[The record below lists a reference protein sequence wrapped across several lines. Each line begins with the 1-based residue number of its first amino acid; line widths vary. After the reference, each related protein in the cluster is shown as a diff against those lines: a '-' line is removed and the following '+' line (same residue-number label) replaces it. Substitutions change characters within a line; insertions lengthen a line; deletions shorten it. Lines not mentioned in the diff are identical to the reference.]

1 MKRLLA
7 TGIFTLSVI
16 TAGAGLSACGSS
28 TVSDDATASASKA
41 PIAPLKG
48 SGGSGTTSGAAGSS
62 DGAGAGASGA
72 NGAGG
77 SGDAGE
83 SGNAA
88 PPADGPAQEV
98 SSIPTPAQQLS
109 DADKTYFDA
118 LTAGG
123 IKVEGAENQMIG
135 AAQVVCQNQFPQAV
149 QAVGGQLVEQ
159 KRTSLSPEEAVSL
172 IETSARKA
180 YCS

>member
-7 TGIFTLSVI
+7 TGILTLSVI

-28 TVSDDATASASKA
+28 TVSDDATASASNA

-48 SGGSGTTSGAAGSS
+48 SGGSGATSGAAGAS

-72 NGAGG
+72 GG
-77 SGDAGE
+77 SGGAGE

>member
-7 TGIFTLSVI
+7 TGILTLSVI

-28 TVSDDATASASKA
+28 TVSDNATTSASNA

-48 SGGSGTTSGAAGSS
+48 SGGSGATSGAAGAS

-77 SGDAGE
+77 SGE

-159 KRTSLSPEEAVSL
+159 KRTSLSPEETVSL

>member
-1 MKRLLA
+1 MALVPALVGLTGLVAPVMPARAVTPPRRLM
-7 TGIFTLSVI
+7 GQ
-16 TAGAGLSACGSS
+16 
-28 TVSDDATASASKA
+28 
-41 PIAPLKG
+41 P
-48 SGGSGTTSGAAGSS
+48 
-62 DGAGAGASGA
+62 
-72 NGAGG
+72 
-77 SGDAGE
+77 
-83 SGNAA
+83 
-88 PPADGPAQEV
+88 QEV

-159 KRTSLSPEEAVSL
+159 KRTSLSPEETVSL

>member
-7 TGIFTLSVI
+7 TGILTLSVI

-48 SGGSGTTSGAAGSS
+48 SGGSGATSGAAGAS

-72 NGAGG
+72 GG
-77 SGDAGE
+77 SGGAGE

-159 KRTSLSPEEAVSL
+159 KRTSLSPEETVSL

>member
-7 TGIFTLSVI
+7 TGILTLSVI

-28 TVSDDATASASKA
+28 TVSDDATASASNA

-48 SGGSGTTSGAAGSS
+48 SGGSGATSGAAGAS

-72 NGAGG
+72 GGAGG
-77 SGDAGE
+77 AGE

>member
-7 TGIFTLSVI
+7 TGILTLSVI

-28 TVSDDATASASKA
+28 TVSDDATASASNA

-48 SGGSGTTSGAAGSS
+48 SGGSGATSGAAGAS

-72 NGAGG
+72 GG
-77 SGDAGE
+77 SGGAGE

-159 KRTSLSPEEAVSL
+159 KRTSLSPEEALSP

>member
-7 TGIFTLSVI
+7 TGILTLSVI

-28 TVSDDATASASKA
+28 TVSDDATASASEA
-41 PIAPLKG
+41 PSAPLKG
-48 SGGSGTTSGAAGSS
+48 AGGAGATSGAAGAS

-72 NGAGG
+72 GG
-77 SGDAGE
+77 SGGAGE

>member
-7 TGIFTLSVI
+7 TGILTLSVI

-28 TVSDDATASASKA
+28 TVSDDVTASASKA

-48 SGGSGTTSGAAGSS
+48 SGGSGATSGAAGAS

-77 SGDAGE
+77 AGE

>member
-7 TGIFTLSVI
+7 TGILTLSVI

-48 SGGSGTTSGAAGSS
+48 SGGSGATSGAAGASDSS
-62 DGAGAGASGA
+62 GAGASGA
-72 NGAGG
+72 GG
-77 SGDAGE
+77 SGGAGE

>member
-1 MKRLLA
+1 MALVPALVGLA
-7 TGIFTLSVI
+7 G
-16 TAGAGLSACGSS
+16 
-28 TVSDDATASASKA
+28 
-41 PIAPLKG
+41 
-48 SGGSGTTSGAAGSS
+48 
-62 DGAGAGASGA
+62 
-72 NGAGG
+72 
-77 SGDAGE
+77 
-83 SGNAA
+83 
-88 PPADGPAQEV
+88 PADGPAQEV

-159 KRTSLSPEEAVSL
+159 KRTSLSPEETVSL

>member
-7 TGIFTLSVI
+7 TGILTLSVI

-48 SGGSGTTSGAAGSS
+48 SGGSGVTSGAAGTS

-72 NGAGG
+72 GG
-77 SGDAGE
+77 SGGAGE

>member
-7 TGIFTLSVI
+7 TGILTLSVI

-48 SGGSGTTSGAAGSS
+48 SGGSGATSGAAGAS
-62 DGAGAGASGA
+62 DGAGAGAS
-72 NGAGG
+72 GAGG

-159 KRTSLSPEEAVSL
+159 KRTSLSPEETVSL

>member
-7 TGIFTLSVI
+7 TGILTLSII

-48 SGGSGTTSGAAGSS
+48 SGGSGATSGAAGAS

-72 NGAGG
+72 GG
-77 SGDAGE
+77 SGGAGE

>member
-7 TGIFTLSVI
+7 TGILTLSVI

-28 TVSDDATASASKA
+28 TVSDNATASASNA

-48 SGGSGTTSGAAGSS
+48 SGGSGATSGAAGAC
-62 DGAGAGASGA
+62 AGAGVS
-72 NGAGG
+72 GAGG
-77 SGDAGE
+77 AGGAGE

>member
-7 TGIFTLSVI
+7 TGILTLSVI

-28 TVSDDATASASKA
+28 TVSDDATASASNA

-48 SGGSGTTSGAAGSS
+48 SGGSGATSGAAGVS

-72 NGAGG
+72 GGAGG
-77 SGDAGE
+77 AGE

>member
-7 TGIFTLSVI
+7 TGILILSVI

-28 TVSDDATASASKA
+28 TVSDDATASASNA

-48 SGGSGTTSGAAGSS
+48 SGGSGATSGAAGAS
-62 DGAGAGASGA
+62 DGG
-72 NGAGG
+72 
-77 SGDAGE
+77 AGE

>member
-7 TGIFTLSVI
+7 TGILTLSVI

-48 SGGSGTTSGAAGSS
+48 SGGSGSGAAGAS

-77 SGDAGE
+77 SGGAGE

-159 KRTSLSPEEAVSL
+159 KRTSLSPEETVSL

>member
-7 TGIFTLSVI
+7 TGILTLSVI

-28 TVSDDATASASKA
+28 TVSDDATASASNA

-48 SGGSGTTSGAAGSS
+48 SGGSGATSGAVGAS

-72 NGAGG
+72 GG
-77 SGDAGE
+77 SVGAGE

>member
-7 TGIFTLSVI
+7 TGILTLSII

-48 SGGSGTTSGAAGSS
+48 SGGSGATSGAAGAS

-72 NGAGG
+72 GG
-77 SGDAGE
+77 PGGAGE

-159 KRTSLSPEEAVSL
+159 KRTSLSPEETVSL

>member
-1 MKRLLA
+1 VKRLLA
-7 TGIFTLSVI
+7 TGILTLSVI

-28 TVSDDATASASKA
+28 TVSDDATASASNA

-48 SGGSGTTSGAAGSS
+48 SGGSGATSGAAGAS

-72 NGAGG
+72 GG
-77 SGDAGE
+77 SGGAGE

>member
-7 TGIFTLSVI
+7 TGILTLSVI

-28 TVSDDATASASKA
+28 TVSDNATASASNA

-48 SGGSGTTSGAAGSS
+48 SGGSGATSGAAGAS

-72 NGAGG
+72 GGAGG
-77 SGDAGE
+77 AGE

-149 QAVGGQLVEQ
+149 QAGGGQLVEQ

>member
-7 TGIFTLSVI
+7 TGILTLSII

-28 TVSDDATASASKA
+28 TVSDDATASASNA

-48 SGGSGTTSGAAGSS
+48 SGGSGATSGAAGAS

-72 NGAGG
+72 GGAGG
-77 SGDAGE
+77 AGE

>member
-48 SGGSGTTSGAAGSS
+48 SGGSGATSGAAGAS
-62 DGAGAGASGA
+62 DGAG
-72 NGAGG
+72 
-77 SGDAGE
+77 AGE

-159 KRTSLSPEEAVSL
+159 KRTSLSPEETVSL

>member
-7 TGIFTLSVI
+7 TGILTLSVI

-28 TVSDDATASASKA
+28 TVSDDATASASNA

-48 SGGSGTTSGAAGSS
+48 SGGSGATSGAAGAS
-62 DGAGAGASGA
+62 DGAGAGA

>member
-7 TGIFTLSVI
+7 TGILTLSVI

-28 TVSDDATASASKA
+28 TVSDDATASTSKA

-48 SGGSGTTSGAAGSS
+48 SGGSGVTSGAAGTS

-72 NGAGG
+72 GG
-77 SGDAGE
+77 SGGAGE

-159 KRTSLSPEEAVSL
+159 KRTSLSPEETVSL

>member
-7 TGIFTLSVI
+7 TGILTLSVI

-28 TVSDDATASASKA
+28 TVSDDATSSASNA

-48 SGGSGTTSGAAGSS
+48 SGGSGATSGAAGASN
-62 DGAGAGASGA
+62 GAGAGASGA
-72 NGAGG
+72 GG
-77 SGDAGE
+77 SGGAGE

>member
-7 TGIFTLSVI
+7 TGILTLSVI

-48 SGGSGTTSGAAGSS
+48 SGGSGATSGAAGAS
-62 DGAGAGASGA
+62 DGAGAGA

-77 SGDAGE
+77 SGE

>member
-1 MKRLLA
+1 VKRLLA
-7 TGIFTLSVI
+7 TGILTLSVI

-28 TVSDDATASASKA
+28 TVSDDATASASNA

-48 SGGSGTTSGAAGSS
+48 SGGSGATSGAAGAS
-62 DGAGAGASGA
+62 DGAGAGASGV
-72 NGAGG
+72 GG
-77 SGDAGE
+77 SGGAGE

-159 KRTSLSPEEAVSL
+159 KRTSLSPEETVSL

>member
-48 SGGSGTTSGAAGSS
+48 SGGSGATSGAAGTS

-72 NGAGG
+72 GG
-77 SGDAGE
+77 SGGAGE

-159 KRTSLSPEEAVSL
+159 KRTSLSPEETVSL